1 MKEVIKKI
9 IEVVFILFLIGLIF
23 SFFSVKKFEIKPEIK
38 EVGINVIAQKINE
51 GEVKK
56 IVVSGNEVKAILK
69 DKKILI
75 SSKEP
80 ETGLT
85 ETLKNLGVSPE
96 KLREI
101 EIEIKGNS
109 QLALWLGFIIP
120 SILPILLLI
129 FLFWWSFKQAQ
140 KGAGQAFTF
149 VKSRLKK
156 FRPEKDRITFDD
168 VADLKEAKEE
178 LQEIVDFLKN
188 PQKFLDIGAKIPRG
202 VLLVGPPGC
211 GKTLL
216 ARAVAGT
223 AGVPFF
229 HISGS
234 EFIELFVGVGA
245 ARVRDCF
252 QTAKEAAKKE
262 GAAIL
267 FIDEIDAIGRERGA
281 GLGGGHDEREQTLNQ
296 ILVEMDGFE
305 KEDRLIV
312 MAASITGETPV
323 MVKRRGKIEI
333 LPIKEVID
341 PYYQENEERIEK
353 FVKDDLE
360 VLGFERK
367 IPKNC
372 SFYPR
377 ILFKKAAFKKVRSV
391 YRHKVNEIYEVRY
404 LGGKIRTTGNHSL
417 FVRTKQGIQPKLVSE
432 LKPGDILVDLPFKVN
447 RSSKKFR
454 EIRAFEDFKEPNLE
468 LKVWQPLFDKNFE
481 IQKAYE
487 FALQSSLSQEKIGKK
502 FGFSQTTISKWQRG
516 VHLPRALSKEYF
528 KAKEILPEK
537 VKVTK
542 DLMRLFG
549 YYVAEGY
556 ARKEVDFCVGKN
568 EKEIIED
575 IKGLMKKIF
584 NLEPDREREI
594 TEGAINLV
602 YYTKPVAEFFKYWCG
617 SGAQN
622 KHLPWFLFELP
633 QEYFLEFLKGWARGD
648 GHFNKRGALEITSV
662 SKRLIIEAN
671 WLARMHGFK
680 PFVTKFV
687 AKEGRKIKDGKP
699 LKATVAYR
707 LSFAKSQNPFG
718 GFSQNSPTRLPK
730 VISVKKIPY
739 NGYVY
744 DFCGCENEA
753 FFAGESPVLAHN
765 TNRPDIL
772 DPALLRPGRFDR
784 RIVLDLPDLKG
795 REEILKIH
803 TRHIPLAKDVDLK
816 VIAERTP
823 GFSGADLEN
832 LVNEAAILAARKD
845 KKVVSQ
851 EEFLAAIEKVL
862 LGPER
867 KSFLLSE
874 KERKIAAYHEAGHAI
889 VSAFTPSSSKVQKI
903 SIVARGKAAGY
914 TLRLPEEEKHFKT
927 KTEFLA
933 DLASLL
939 GGYAAEK
946 LVFGEITTGAA
957 NDLRDATDIAR
968 ALVTKYGMSSLGPIA
983 FGKFSQPVFLG
994 REIAVEKDYSDEVAA
1009 KIDRETKK
1017 FIDQAYKTAMKIL
1030 KKHRKFLDKVAQILM
1045 KKETIEKEEFEK
1057 LVEEE
1062 KKKIKKE

>member
-1 MKEVIKKI
+1 MKEVIKRI
-9 IEVVFILFLIGLIF
+9 IEVVLILFLIGLIF

-69 DKKILI
+69 DEKILI

-85 ETLKNLGVSPE
+85 ETLKNLGVLPE
-96 KLREI
+96 KLRGI

-323 MVKRRGKIEI
+323 MVKRKGKIEI

-417 FVRTKQGIQPKLVSE
+417 FVRTKQGIKPKLVSQ

-454 EIRAFEDFKEPNLE
+454 EIRTFEDFKELTQASINF
-468 LKVWQPLFDKNFE
+468 KQIRFSRRDK
-481 IQKAYE
+481 
-487 FALQSSLSQEKIGKK
+487 LL
-502 FGFSQTTISKWQRG
+502 
-516 VHLPRALSKEYF
+516 
-528 KAKEILPEK
+528 
-537 VKVTK
+537 
-542 DLMRLFG
+542 
-549 YYVAEGY
+549 VA
-556 ARKEVDFCVGKN
+556 
-568 EKEIIED
+568 
-575 IKGLMKKIF
+575 
-584 NLEPDREREI
+584 P
-594 TEGAINLV
+594 
-602 YYTKPVAEFFKYWCG
+602 
-617 SGAQN
+617 
-622 KHLPWFLFELP
+622 
-633 QEYFLEFLKGWARGD
+633 
-648 GHFNKRGALEITSV
+648 
-662 SKRLIIEAN
+662 
-671 WLARMHGFK
+671 
-680 PFVTKFV
+680 
-687 AKEGRKIKDGKP
+687 
-699 LKATVAYR
+699 
-707 LSFAKSQNPFG
+707 
-718 GFSQNSPTRLPK
+718 
-730 VISVKKIPY
+730 
-739 NGYVY
+739 
-744 DFCGCENEA
+744 
-753 FFAGESPVLAHN
+753 
-765 TNRPDIL
+765 
-772 DPALLRPGRFDR
+772 
-784 RIVLDLPDLKG
+784 
-795 REEILKIH
+795 
-803 TRHIPLAKDVDLK
+803 
-816 VIAERTP
+816 
-823 GFSGADLEN
+823 
-832 LVNEAAILAARKD
+832 
-845 KKVVSQ
+845 
-851 EEFLAAIEKVL
+851 
-862 LGPER
+862 
-867 KSFLLSE
+867 
-874 KERKIAAYHEAGHAI
+874 
-889 VSAFTPSSSKVQKI
+889 
-903 SIVARGKAAGY
+903 
-914 TLRLPEEEKHFKT
+914 
-927 KTEFLA
+927 
-933 DLASLL
+933 
-939 GGYAAEK
+939 
-946 LVFGEITTGAA
+946 
-957 NDLRDATDIAR
+957 
-968 ALVTKYGMSSLGPIA
+968 
-983 FGKFSQPVFLG
+983 
-994 REIAVEKDYSDEVAA
+994 
-1009 KIDRETKK
+1009 
-1017 FIDQAYKTAMKIL
+1017 
-1030 KKHRKFLDKVAQILM
+1030 
-1045 KKETIEKEEFEK
+1045 
-1057 LVEEE
+1057 
-1062 KKKIKKE
+1062 